1 MKIFGKWRSF
11 ISGLCLALSGAAW
24 AAMPPPIPVTVTPAT
39 GIPGATVQ
47 PVFSF
52 DVTGFE
58 FASFDLIL
66 SYTSPLLSLDLGNSS
81 VTVNGVSSSWASV
94 LPFLTTASGAGSY
107 EIHGFALEPAL
118 LTGPILLRP
127 AFTISA
133 GAPLGA
139 TEIQIEGSIGEQPLI
154 GERSFSSVGI
164 VTVTAVPEPEV
175 WLMFLGGLG
184 MLALRRARLA
194 R

>member
-1 MKIFGKWRSF
+1 MKIFGNWRSIF
-11 ISGLCLALSGAAW
+11 GGLFFALSSVAW
-24 AAMPPPIPVTVTPAT
+24 AAAPPPIPVTVTPAS
-39 GIPGATVQ
+39 GNPGTMVQ

-81 VTVNGVSSSWASV
+81 VTVNGVSSSWSSI
-94 LPFLTTASGAGSY
+94 LPFTTTATGAGSY
-107 EIHGFALEPAL
+107 EVHAFALAPAT

-127 AFTISA
+127 AFNIA
-133 GAPLGA
+133 PGAPLGA
-139 TEIQIEGSIGEQPLI
+139 TQIQIEGSIGEQPLI
-154 GERSFSSVGI
+154 GERSFASAGT
-164 VTVTAVPEPEV
+164 VTVTAVPEPEI
-175 WLMFLGGLG
+175 WLMFLSGLG
-184 MLALRRARLA
+184 LLAWRRARLA